1 MDVNLFDLVVG
12 VIILLLGLKG
22 ILNGFFK
29 ELFGLIGIIGGIFVA
44 SRIGTS
50 IGTLVND
57 MIFHFESESA
67 VSFTGFIFTLAIF
80 WISMIALGLIFKKL
94 SKLSGLGPVDK
105 IFGFILGSGKFFL
118 IGAVIAFSIFN
129 IKTIRTNLEPMMS
142 NSILFPVLVETGGLI
157 MKIDPID
164 VVDDINESVK
174 DIQVNAQ
181 EAINKQVAIEVDK
194 KAENIIQKVDDAIL
208 RNSQKER

>member
-1 MDVNLFDLVVG
+1 MDVNLFDLIVG

-44 SRIGTS
+44 SRIGSS
-50 IGTLVND
+50 IGQLLND
-57 MIFHFESESA
+57 TIFHFESESA
-67 VSFTGFIFTLAIF
+67 VSFTGFLFTLAIF
-80 WISMIALGLIFKKL
+80 WISMIALGLVFKKL

-118 IGAVIAFSIFN
+118 IGAVIAFSIYN

-142 NSILFPVLVETGGLI
+142 SSILFPVLVETGAII

-164 VVDDINESVK
+164 VVEDINESVDHLQK
-174 DIQVNAQ
+174 TAQAAVN
-181 EAINKQVAIEVDK
+181 KEVSIK
-194 KAENIIQKVDDAIL
+194 VNEKAEDIIKQVDDAIL
-208 RNSQKER
+208 RNSQEDK